1 VTSNE
6 IKQVVQSIER
16 SFQKAVR
23 VTREDEEGKVYK
35 ITLPF
40 IDRKGNP
47 FYIWSFRYPRSRK
60 IQLSDGR
67 HSTQEIG
74 TEGTLQLAAI
84 KSLVNSYGL
93 SLMED
98 LSIMEISN
106 RPLTQRVTSF
116 LQTLVAIDGA
126 LRMWELMKGK
136 KAK

>member
-1 VTSNE
+1 MTSNE

-116 LQTLVAIDGA
+116 LQALVAVDGS

-136 KAK
+136 KA

>member
-16 SFQKAVR
+16 SFQKSVR

-116 LQTLVAIDGA
+116 LQTLVAVDGS

>member
-136 KAK
+136 KA

>member
-1 VTSNE
+1 MTSNE

-116 LQTLVAIDGA
+116 LQTLVAVDGS

>member
-74 TEGTLQLAAI
+74 TEGTVQVAAI

-116 LQTLVAIDGA
+116 LQTLVAVDGS

>member
-1 VTSNE
+1 
-6 IKQVVQSIER
+6 VQSIER

-74 TEGTLQLAAI
+74 TEGTLQVAAI

-116 LQTLVAIDGA
+116 LQTLVAVDGS

>member
-16 SFQKAVR
+16 SFQKAVK

-74 TEGTLQLAAI
+74 TEGTLQVAAI

-116 LQTLVAIDGA
+116 LQALVAVDGS

-136 KAK
+136 KA

>member
-116 LQTLVAIDGA
+116 LQTLVAVDGS

>member
-1 VTSNE
+1 MTSNE

-136 KAK
+136 KA

>member
-1 VTSNE
+1 MTSNE

-16 SFQKAVR
+16 SFQKSVR

-116 LQTLVAIDGA
+116 LQTLVAVDGS

>member
-1 VTSNE
+1 MTSNE

-74 TEGTLQLAAI
+74 TEGTVQVAAI

-116 LQTLVAIDGA
+116 LQTLVAVDGS

>member
-1 VTSNE
+1 MTSNE

>member
-1 VTSNE
+1 MTSNE

-74 TEGTLQLAAI
+74 TEGTLQVAAI

-136 KAK
+136 KA

>member
-1 VTSNE
+1 MTSNE

-16 SFQKAVR
+16 SFQKAVK

-74 TEGTLQLAAI
+74 TEGTLQMAAI

-116 LQTLVAIDGA
+116 LQALVAVDGS

-136 KAK
+136 KA

>member
-16 SFQKAVR
+16 SFQKSVR

-74 TEGTLQLAAI
+74 TEGALQLAAI

-116 LQTLVAIDGA
+116 LQTLVAVDGS

>member
-1 VTSNE
+1 MTSNE

-16 SFQKAVR
+16 SFQKSVR

-116 LQTLVAIDGA
+116 LQALVAVDGS

>member
-16 SFQKAVR
+16 SFQKAVK

-74 TEGTLQLAAI
+74 TEGTLQMAAI

-116 LQTLVAIDGA
+116 LQALVAVDGS

-136 KAK
+136 KA

>member
-1 VTSNE
+1 MTSNE

-16 SFQKAVR
+16 SFQKAVK

-74 TEGTLQLAAI
+74 TEGTLQMAAI

-116 LQTLVAIDGA
+116 LQTLVAVDGS